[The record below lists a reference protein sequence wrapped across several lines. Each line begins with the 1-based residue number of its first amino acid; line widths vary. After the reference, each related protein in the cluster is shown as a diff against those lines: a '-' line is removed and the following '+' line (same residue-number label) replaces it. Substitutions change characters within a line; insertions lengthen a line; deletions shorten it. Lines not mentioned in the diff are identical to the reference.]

1 MTEEFQELHRA
12 LGRIEG
18 QLATVIEMVGTRN
31 ARDDARDERVNKR
44 VAAVEKKLAWYSGAA
59 ATVGAVVAYFVKH

>member
-1 MTEEFQELHRA
+1 MTEELHRA
-12 LGRIEG
+12 VGRIEG
-18 QLATVIEMVGTRN
+18 QLATVIDMLGTRN
-31 ARDDARDERVNKR
+31 ARDEAHDERVNKR